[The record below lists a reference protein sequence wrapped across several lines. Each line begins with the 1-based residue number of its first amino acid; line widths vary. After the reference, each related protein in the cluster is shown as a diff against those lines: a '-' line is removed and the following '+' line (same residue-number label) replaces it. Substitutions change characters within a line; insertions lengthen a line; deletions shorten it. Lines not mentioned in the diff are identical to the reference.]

1 MEIFIT
7 ILILLFSIILHEYSH
22 GFVAYKNGDDTAYL
36 MGRLTFNPIK
46 HIDPMGTFVLPLLC
60 YLMHLPLFGWA
71 KPVPVN
77 FLRLN
82 NPKKDMAKVA
92 FAGPASNLLM
102 VALCV
107 IIFKILIAINV
118 QEVLFYKILIYGI
131 QINLILAIFNLIP
144 IPPLDGSKI
153 IASFLP
159 DRQSLRYLSLERYGM
174 IFVIVLIVTGAFRII
189 IVPVFN
195 YCFNLISFIIG
206 V

>member
-7 ILILLFSIILHEYSH
+7 LLILLFSIILHEYSH
-22 GFVAYKNGDDTAYL
+22 GYIAYKNGDDTAYL

-71 KPVPVN
+71 RPVPVN

-107 IIFKILIAINV
+107 LIFKILVVLNI

-174 IFVIVLIVTGAFRII
+174 IFVIILIVTGAFRMIV
-189 IVPVFN
+189 VPVFN

>member
-7 ILILLFSIILHEYSH
+7 LLILLFSIILHEYSH
-22 GFVAYKNGDDTAYL
+22 GYIAYKNGDDTAYL

-92 FAGPASNLLM
+92 FAGPASNLL
-102 VALCV
+102 VVVLCV
-107 IIFKILIAINV
+107 FIFKILVILNV

-174 IFVIVLIVTGAFRII
+174 IFVIILIVIGAFRMI

>member
-7 ILILLFSIILHEYSH
+7 LLILLFSIILHEYSH
-22 GFVAYKNGDDTAYL
+22 GYIAYKNGDDTAYL
-36 MGRLTFNPIK
+36 KGRLTFNPIK

-71 KPVPVN
+71 RPVPVN

-107 IIFKILIAINV
+107 LIFKILVVLNI

-174 IFVIVLIVTGAFRII
+174 IFVIILIVTGAFRMIV
-189 IVPVFN
+189 VPVFN